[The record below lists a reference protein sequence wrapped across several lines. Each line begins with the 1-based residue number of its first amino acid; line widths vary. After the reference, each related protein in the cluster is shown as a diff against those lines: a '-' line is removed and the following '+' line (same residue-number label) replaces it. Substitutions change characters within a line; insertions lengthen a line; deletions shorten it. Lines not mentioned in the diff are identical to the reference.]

1 MDEERCPGCRGL
13 IIDGVCPYCTSP
25 IPGLQPLEPEAPEA
39 AAAER
44 GSPRVRGAMNLLVFA
59 LGAYWVAAAGRQ
71 FQLALDNRPGG
82 GPLLLFGVALL
93 SLIIGSYTGHV
104 AWMMFR
110 RSYRAQG
117 QLMLVAVAGIAWGI
131 FVLLLLE
138 DWCQL
143 PVVLLHAIAG
153 VFAAAGSRYFELDRS

>member
-1 MDEERCPGCRGL
+1 MDEELCPGCRGL

-25 IPGLQPLEPEAPEA
+25 IPGLQPLEPEAPKA
-39 AAAER
+39 AAAGP
-44 GSPRVRGAMNLLVFA
+44 GSPRVRGAMNLLVLS
-59 LGAYWVAAAGRQ
+59 LGAYWVASAGRQ

-93 SLIIGSYTGHV
+93 SLIIGSYTGYA

-117 QLMLVAVAGIAWGI
+117 QLVLAGVVGVAWGV

-138 DWCQL
+138 DWYQL
-143 PVVLLHAIAG
+143 LAVLLHAIVG